1 MTPIFASEVLLT
13 DGWAS
18 NVRISF
24 DRASIT
30 SVEPNAVPQPADER
44 HAILIPAMPNLH
56 SHAFQRGMAGLAE
69 TRGPSADSFWSWREV
84 MYRFALTMTPDQ
96 VEAVAAQLYVEML
109 EAGFS
114 RVGEFH
120 YLHHDRD
127 GTPYAN
133 IGEMAERIAAAAA
146 NTGISLTLLPVFYAH
161 SGFGGLGSNE
171 GQRRFINDPKR
182 FARLLEESRRA
193 VAPLDGAMVGVAP
206 HSLRAVTP
214 EELGAVA
221 ALAGGGPI
229 HIHVAEQMQEVE
241 DCVAWS
247 GARPVEWLL
256 ANAEIDQRWCLIHAT
271 HMTEAETD
279 RFAASGAVA
288 GLCPITEANLG
299 DGVFDARRFLNAGG
313 RFGVGS
319 DSNVLIG
326 VADELR
332 QLEYS
337 QRLARRE
344 RNVLGKANGSTGR
357 RLFDEAL
364 QGGTQALGAGPA
376 GIAAGNAADL
386 VSLDAGHPTLAGKRG
401 DAILDA
407 WIFANGGKVDCV
419 WARGRKLVEDGRH
432 HLHDATATAF
442 RAVMIELAEG

>member
-1 MTPIFASEVLLT
+1 
-13 DGWAS
+13 
-18 NVRISF
+18 
-24 DRASIT
+24 
-30 SVEPNAVPQPADER
+30 
-44 HAILIPAMPNLH
+44 
-56 SHAFQRGMAGLAE
+56 
-69 TRGPSADSFWSWREV
+69 
-84 MYRFALTMTPDQ
+84 
-96 VEAVAAQLYVEML
+96 
-109 EAGFS
+109 
-114 RVGEFH
+114 
-120 YLHHDRD
+120 
-127 GTPYAN
+127 
-133 IGEMAERIAAAAA
+133 
-146 NTGISLTLLPVFYAH
+146 
-161 SGFGGLGSNE
+161 
-171 GQRRFINDPKR
+171 
-182 FARLLEESRRA
+182 
-193 VAPLDGAMVGVAP
+193 MVGVAP

-214 EELGAVA
+214 EELSAVA

-229 HIHVAEQMQEVE
+229 HIHVAEQLKEVE

-313 RFGVGS
+313 RFGIGS

-357 RLFDEAL
+357 RLFDEACAAARRL
-364 QGGTQALGAGPA
+364 SAPGRPALRQATPPILFLSTPDIRRSRESAATPSSTPGSLPMAARSIASGRAGASWSR
-376 GIAAGNAADL
+376 AAATICATR
-386 VSLDAGHPTLAGKRG
+386 PRQR
-401 DAILDA
+401 
-407 WIFANGGKVDCV
+407 FAPSMTE
-419 WARGRKLVEDGRH
+419 LVEG
-432 HLHDATATAF
+432 
-442 RAVMIELAEG
+442 